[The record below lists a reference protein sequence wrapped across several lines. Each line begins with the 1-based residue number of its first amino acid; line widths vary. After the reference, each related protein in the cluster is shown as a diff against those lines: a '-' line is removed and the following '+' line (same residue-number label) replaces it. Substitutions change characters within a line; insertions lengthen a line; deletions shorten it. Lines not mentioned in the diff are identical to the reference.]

1 MLSRK
6 ALHVVSSL
14 CKTSPD
20 VARNLS
26 TLSKLTLNKNF
37 RLRNAKLLASLQKLN
52 HTLEN
57 DLNTTGVRY
66 SSSKIV
72 SSPYAD
78 VPIPDSLLHEFVWEN
93 HEKWAN
99 KIAIQCGLTG
109 RSYTFSKLRELCKKF
124 AAALLKSGLKPGQVV
139 ALILP
144 NTPDY
149 PIAALGAIEAG
160 LTVSTVNPAYTQE
173 EITHQFRNSKTVCA
187 VTYNDKL
194 EAVMGAKA
202 KLEADGGSPIS
213 VISIN
218 DFAGTSQPL
227 PSGVWSFREM
237 VENNLDTTGIESVC
251 RKHNITQQN
260 LVALPYSSG
269 TTGLPKGVCLTH
281 FNLVVNLQQMAAKE
295 TEHILEPEGDL
306 HQDVLPAILPFF
318 HIYGFVII
326 MMSSLRHGGK
336 LVTLPR
342 FEPNS
347 FINVLETQK
356 STIMYIV
363 PPIML
368 FMTVHPAVTKT
379 QLERMRFLA
388 SGAAPIGASDV
399 TKTFLKMPE
408 TCIFTQAYGL
418 TETSPVCLLPRNT
431 NKNLSTVGAPTSIT
445 KAKIIDTSTGKILGP
460 NEHGELCIYGP
471 QVMQGYLNNPKA
483 TEETIRDGWL
493 HTGDIGY
500 YDDEGLFYIVDRLK
514 ELIKV
519 KGFQVA
525 PAELEELLRTH
536 PKVSDVA
543 VIGVPDARSGE
554 VPLAYVIRKE
564 DVTEDELKNYISDRV
579 APFKQLAGIV
589 FTETIPKSPSGKILR
604 RFLKDAYLKE
614 HKK

>member
-1 MLSRK
+1 MSPEATLKINSTFRPQSLS
-6 ALHVVSSL
+6 H
-14 CKTSPD
+14 CK
-20 VARNLS
+20 
-26 TLSKLTLNKNF
+26 
-37 RLRNAKLLASLQKLN
+37 Q

-66 SSSKIV
+66 SSSCH
-72 SSPYAD
+72 PYAD
-78 VPIPDSLLHEFVWEN
+78 VPIPDSLLHGF
-93 HEKWAN
+93 
-99 KIAIQCGLTG
+99 QCGLTG

-149 PIAALGAIEAG
+149 PSRLWVPLRRAHC
-160 LTVSTVNPAYTQE
+160 VHCHPAYTQ
-173 EITHQFRNSKTVCA
+173 
-187 VTYNDKL
+187 
-194 EAVMGAKA
+194 
-202 KLEADGGSPIS
+202 
-213 VISIN
+213 
-218 DFAGTSQPL
+218 
-227 PSGVWSFREM
+227 
-237 VENNLDTTGIESVC
+237 
-251 RKHNITQQN
+251 
-260 LVALPYSSG
+260 
-269 TTGLPKGVCLTH
+269 
-281 FNLVVNLQQMAAKE
+281 
-295 TEHILEPEGDL
+295 GDL

-356 STIMYIV
+356 SSVLYIV
-363 PPIML
+363 PPIVL
-368 FMTVHPAVTKT
+368 FLGSHPAITEHHVKH
-379 QLERMRFLA
+379 MRIIT
-388 SGAAPIGASDV
+388 SGAAPAGASDIERC
-399 TKTFLKMPE
+399 FLKMPKSF
-408 TCIFTQAYGL
+408 IFMQAYGL

-543 VIGVPDARSGE
+543 VIGGPMQIWGSA
-554 VPLAYVIRKE
+554 LAYVIRKE
-564 DVTEDELKNYISDRV
+564 DVTEDELKTTSAIEWLHSNSWLELSSL
-579 APFKQLAGIV
+579 KL
-589 FTETIPKSPSGKILR
+589 
-604 RFLKDAYLKE
+604 FLKARQEKSCDVS
-614 HKK
+614 